1 MAVESEPRK
10 PLYSRPVTR
19 RRGLTFQSRILL
31 LTLAGG
37 LPALLAAVLL
47 LRDAPIADSVQRL
60 IIVVLVG
67 AWVGFAIAVHKATV
81 EPMRSIANLLEAL
94 RGGDYGIRG
103 RHARKGDALG
113 DIVLESNRL
122 GATLRAQRFEAVEAS
137 ALLNKVLAEID
148 VAVLAFDG
156 DDRIRLANRAAGA
169 LLKRYPHAL
178 VGLSATELGLAGL
191 LEGPPVSSE
200 SHAFPGHAGRW
211 QVMRELFHEAGRPF
225 RLLVITDLSQALRE
239 EERRAWRRL
248 IRVIWHELNNSLAPI
263 KSVIETSRDAL
274 AAGAPAQAEREEL
287 AQNLAL
293 VAERAE
299 SLRRF
304 LSRYSELARMPEP
317 TIASCDAAAILLQVA
332 AVQPPGRVQ
341 FAAAEGLTLRGDAD
355 QIQQALIN
363 LVRNAVEA
371 TPAGAPP
378 VELRAIRGNDSV
390 VFEVKDNGPG
400 RRKPRQP
407 VRAFLHDQA
416 GRQRHRARTRAPG
429 RRGPRRHAHAPQP
442 RRRHRLPRAPR
453 HPDLTE
459 EVKRGQSRR
468 ALRHQDRDPVR
479 GRRAHRRGRGCPG
492 PDTVVEP
499 NAVRGQ

>member
-1 MAVESEPRK
+1 VAVESESRK

-19 RRGLTFQSRILL
+19 RRGPTFQRRIVL

-60 IIVVLVG
+60 IVVILVG
-67 AWVGFAIAVHKATV
+67 AWVGFAVAVHKATV

-94 RGGDYGIRG
+94 RGGDYGLRG
-103 RHARKGDALG
+103 RYARKGDALG

-156 DDRIRLANRAAGA
+156 AGRIRLANRAAGA
-169 LLKRYPHAL
+169 LLRRYPHAL
-178 VGLSATELGLAGL
+178 VGLSATELGLDRL
-191 LEGPPVSSE
+191 LEGPPASSE
-200 SHAFPGHAGRW
+200 SHAFPGQAGRW
-211 QVMRELFHEAGRPF
+211 QVMREVFHEAGRPY

-274 AAGAPAQAEREEL
+274 SAGSPDKAEREEL
-287 AQNLAL
+287 THNLAL

-317 TIASCDAAAILLQVA
+317 TIAETNVSALLRQVA

-341 FAAAEGLTLRGDAD
+341 FTAAGGLELRGDAD
-355 QIQQALIN
+355 QLQQALIN

-371 TPAGAPP
+371 TPEGGVP
-378 VELRAIRGNDSV
+378 VQLRAVRGKDSV
-390 VFEVKDNGPG
+390 VFEVEDSGPG
-400 RRKPRQP
+400 VANPDNLFVPFFTTKPGGSGIGLVLARQ
-407 VRAFLHDQA
+407 VAEAHGGTLSLKNRDGAS
-416 GRQRHRARTRAPG
+416 GCIARLEIPT
-429 RRGPRRHAHAPQP
+429 
-442 RRRHRLPRAPR
+442 
-453 HPDLTE
+453 
-459 EVKRGQSRR
+459 
-468 ALRHQDRDPVR
+468 
-479 GRRAHRRGRGCPG
+479 
-492 PDTVVEP
+492 
-499 NAVRGQ
+499 